1 MRIYS
6 WSFPKNK
13 KTTRLISM
21 IWIRWVKLDN
31 NSLLFIGLFG
41 YVFSLNKSFTNIYG
55 NATLKLA
62 LESLVSWKAIF
73 EFTYLQRLL
82 LRFRFGFWFP
92 NGIPA
97 LETTIFKYDFKNY
110 ISDKFKLN
118 YGVNG
123 IYYVQLGTI
132 KPSDENSGINFA
144 QLIKKICFWTC
155 SYINA
160 DHEISDRIALS
171 YGLRYSMFYRLGQS
185 TVNIADN
192 NPVTFNS
199 LYRFMKKQPNWH

>member
-1 MRIYS
+1 
-6 WSFPKNK
+6 
-13 KTTRLISM
+13 
-21 IWIRWVKLDN
+21 
-31 NSLLFIGLFG
+31 
-41 YVFSLNKSFTNIYG
+41 
-55 NATLKLA
+55 
-62 LESLVSWKAIF
+62 LVS
-73 EFTYLQRLL
+73 
-82 LRFRFGFWFP
+82 
-92 NGIPA
+92 NGILA

-132 KPSDENSGINFA
+132 KPSDENSGINFD
-144 QLIKKICFWTC
+144 QLIKKYAFEPAV
-155 SYINA
+155 YINA

-171 YGLRYSMFYRLGQS
+171 YGLHSMFYRLGQS

-199 LYRFMKKQPNWH
+199 DLQIYEKSNPIGTKFYDKQSHEKL